1 MQATSP
7 CGETHREVRALATS
21 TDDNEQQAPARANTR
36 VRVGTFNIHHG
47 VGANGDLDLTRTAA
61 AIAALDADLVGLQEV
76 DRNWAG
82 RSAFADQAVDLANR
96 LDTHLAFG
104 ASLSRRRRRRGDKQ
118 QREYGN
124 ALLSRFPIR
133 NVQTTLLP
141 RPRGGEQRALL
152 DTEVD
157 VHGVVLRCLVTHL
170 HHLMRAERLAQVE
183 RINET
188 ITDTSS
194 GHEIPTVL
202 LGDLN
207 SAPGSAEIRTLTE
220 HLVDSWV
227 VGGVVGGLV
236 AGPGGSNGKGCTYSA
251 QTPFIR
257 IDYVLASP
265 DIAVEQVRV
274 ATTDAS
280 DHLPV
285 AADLRLPRS
294 SEVG

>member
-1 MQATSP
+1 MQARTP
-7 CGETHREVRALATS
+7 CDETHREVRALATS
-21 TDDNEQQAPARANTR
+21 TDDHEQQAPAHANTH

-47 VGANGDLDLTRTAA
+47 VGANGDLDLSRTAA
-61 AIAALDADLVGLQEV
+61 AIADLDADLVGLQEV

-82 RSAFADQAVDLANR
+82 RSEFADQAVDLANR
-96 LDTHLAFG
+96 LDMHLAFG
-104 ASLSRRRRRRGDKQ
+104 ASLSRRRRWRAKQ
-118 QREYGN
+118 QGQYGN

-133 NVQTTLLP
+133 NVETTLLP

-170 HHLMRAERLAQVE
+170 HHLTRSERLAQVE
-183 RINET
+183 AINAT
-188 ITDTSS
+188 VT
-194 GHEIPTVL
+194 GHQMPTVL

-220 HLVDSWV
+220 HLVDAWV
-227 VGGVVGGLV
+227 VRGLV

-251 QTPFIR
+251 QTPFMR

-285 AADLRLPRS
+285 AADLRLPR
-294 SEVG
+294 

>member
-1 MQATSP
+1 
-7 CGETHREVRALATS
+7 LATS
-21 TDDNEQQAPARANTR
+21 TDDNEQQTPARANTR

-47 VGANGDLDLTRTAA
+47 VGANGDLDLARTAA
-61 AIAALDADLVGLQEV
+61 AIVDLDADLVGLQEV

-82 RSAFADQAVDLANR
+82 RSGFADQAVDLANR
-96 LDTHLAFG
+96 LDMHLAFG
-104 ASLSRRRRRRGDKQ
+104 ASLSRRRRWRVKQ
-118 QREYGN
+118 QGQYGN

-157 VHGVVLRCLVTHL
+157 VRGVVLRCLVTHL
-170 HHLMRAERLAQVE
+170 HHLTRAERLAQAE
-183 RINET
+183 KINET
-188 ITDTSS
+188 ITETVS

-207 SAPGSAEIRTLTE
+207 SAPGSAEIRTVTK

-227 VGGVVGGLV
+227 VGGLV
-236 AGPGGSNGKGCTYSA
+236 AEPGASNGKGCTYSA
-251 QTPFIR
+251 LTPFMR
-257 IDYVLASP
+257 IDYILASP
-265 DIAVEQVRV
+265 DIAIEQVRV
-274 ATTDAS
+274 VTTDAS

-294 SEVG
+294 SDVG

>member
-7 CGETHREVRALATS
+7 PAAKHREVRALATS
-21 TDDNEQQAPARANTR
+21 TDDNEQPAPARANTR

-47 VGANGDLDLTRTAA
+47 VGTNGDLDLTRTAA
-61 AIAALDADLVGLQEV
+61 AIADLDADLVGLQEV

-82 RSAFADQAVDLANR
+82 RSGFADQATDLANR
-96 LDTHLAFG
+96 LDMHLAFA
-104 ASLSRRRRRRGDKQ
+104 ASLRRRRRWSTKQ
-118 QREYGN
+118 QGQYGN

-152 DTEVD
+152 DTDVD

-170 HHLMRAERLAQVE
+170 HHLTRTERLAQVE

-188 ITDTSS
+188 ITGTITGTIAGTAS
-194 GHEIPTVL
+194 GQQTPTVL

-207 SAPGSAEIRTLTE
+207 CPPGSAEIRTLTE
-220 HLVDSWV
+220 HLVDSW
-227 VGGVVGGLV
+227 LV
-236 AGPGGSNGKGCTYSA
+236 AGLGASNGKGCTYSTL
-251 QTPFIR
+251 TPFMR
-257 IDYVLASP
+257 IDYVLTSP
-265 DIAVEQVRV
+265 DITVEQVRV
-274 ATTDAS
+274 VTTDAS

-285 AADLRLPRS
+285 AADLRLPRAP
-294 SEVG
+294 EVG